1 VGKSVAKKLRR
12 RVIDRGALPSDLGAL
27 IGNITSE
34 DLASE
39 WGLKAA
45 LYVTRFRKR
54 SGHGPTFAELFDGLG
69 LSGASGDAT
78 TGIAWDRFDTH
89 VLFSFRLHVAV
100 QWKRDGWIYWTG
112 TSRSLRAGP
121 MYSEAARRYQQRRR
135 GQQT

>member
-1 VGKSVAKKLRR
+1 MGKSVAKKLTR
-12 RVIDRGALPSDLGAL
+12 RVIDRGALPSDLMAL
-27 IGNITSE
+27 LGDLTSE

-54 SGHGPTFAELFDGLG
+54 EGHGPTFSELFDGLG
-69 LSGASGDAT
+69 LSGASGHAS
-78 TGIAWDRFDTH
+78 TGIAWDGFDAQ

-112 TSRSLRAGP
+112 TSRSLRAGQ
-121 MYSEAARRYQQRRR
+121 MYSEAARLYQQRRR